1 VIAELEHSDVGAT
14 LRFEGKQLRFP
25 AQAAEAVAAVHA
37 ASEPFTPA
45 ELPGPLD
52 AAGRLVLVKRLVREG
67 FLRLLEP

>member
-1 VIAELEHSDVGAT
+1 MTGERGTE
-14 LRFEGKQLRFP
+14 
-25 AQAAEAVAAVHA
+25 AAEAVAAVHA

-67 FLRLLEP
+67 FLRQPKPWNG